1 MPSVQEMARCERKG
15 ESVMTRDEA
24 DRIVHRMIAS
34 IPPDVAR
41 ATTIEHNNG
50 RVDGWTVVYKER
62 RDGVWVP
69 GCLMLDISDWIRKQ
83 RIWLTYTN

>member
-1 MPSVQEMARCERKG
+1 VTK
-15 ESVMTRDEA
+15 DEA

-41 ATTIEHNNG
+41 ATTIENNNK
-50 RVDGWTVVYKER
+50 RDDGWIVVYKEF

-69 GCLMLDISDWIRKQ
+69 GCLILDMSDWIRKQ
-83 RIWLTYTN
+83 RIWVTYNN